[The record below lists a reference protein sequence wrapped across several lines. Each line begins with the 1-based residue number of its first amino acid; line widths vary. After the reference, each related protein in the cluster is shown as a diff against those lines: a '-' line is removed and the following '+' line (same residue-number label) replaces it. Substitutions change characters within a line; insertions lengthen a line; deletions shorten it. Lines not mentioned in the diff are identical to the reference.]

1 MRKAKETDYWDK
13 VYKRKYSRNLL
24 SVELNGLNNLQ
35 EISFSKGI
43 TAICGL
49 NGAGKSTIIAAV
61 KDLLGLNLSATVN
74 GQFECDNKKISCS
87 NCNGKRLYDTGYDLD
102 SIKYVDC
109 DENIQIQ
116 EFNIRQANIEE
127 LLEQNEEYEL
137 SPEQISDIC
146 YLTGKRYQSC
156 KIWEFEDIEGIGIVP
171 FFNVTIDEIEYD
183 SRSMGRG
190 EHFLF
195 YLYWYINKCNSGTI
209 VIIEEPETYI
219 SICSQIHFANY
230 LGKQIAEKGIQAI
243 VTTHSPYLLEHVK
256 NSNIRIVSR
265 MGNMAMITKPDDD
278 MMAEDILGITQ
289 SYTGTLF
296 VEDRVAYDFL
306 SIILEDKA
314 PYILKKYTIDV
325 AEGGE
330 KAITYRLEF
339 PSSDKIKYNFIGI
352 YDGDMRERLDTSK
365 LNWKW
370 LFLPGN
376 KALEE
381 LYREYLHVPEN
392 LEKFCEIVG
401 KEKKQIIT
409 MLATIDG
416 NDYHDWFEEL
426 RKFLGIDGKML
437 VRNFY
442 RIMQEMD
449 KEIEEFIAELKKSIA

>member
-1 MRKAKETDYWDK
+1 MK
-13 VYKRKYSRNLL
+13 
-24 SVELNGLNNLQ
+24 
-35 EISFSKGI
+35 
-43 TAICGL
+43 
-49 NGAGKSTIIAAV
+49 
-61 KDLLGLNLSATVN
+61 SATVN

-330 KAITYRLEF
+330 KG
-339 PSSDKIKYNFIGI
+339 YNLSIGV
-352 YDGDMRERLDTSK
+352 SVK
-365 LNWKW
+365 
-370 LFLPGN
+370 
-376 KALEE
+376 
-381 LYREYLHVPEN
+381 
-392 LEKFCEIVG
+392 
-401 KEKKQIIT
+401 
-409 MLATIDG
+409 
-416 NDYHDWFEEL
+416 
-426 RKFLGIDGKML
+426 
-437 VRNFY
+437 
-442 RIMQEMD
+442 
-449 KEIEEFIAELKKSIA
+449 